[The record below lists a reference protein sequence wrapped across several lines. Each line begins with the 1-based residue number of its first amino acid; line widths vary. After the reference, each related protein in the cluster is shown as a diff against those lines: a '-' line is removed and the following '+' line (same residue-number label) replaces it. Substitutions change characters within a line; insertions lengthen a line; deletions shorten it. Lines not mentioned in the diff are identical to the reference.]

1 MSFSKYGIYYQLPV
15 YAFAD
20 ANGDGI
26 GDFSG
31 IVKAIPYLKSLHI
44 DTLWLSPVHPAASY
58 HGYDVLDYETVRPEY
73 EVGCSFDEMISA
85 LAEQDIYV
93 IMDMVMNHTALAH
106 EWFREGA
113 LAFVNGQYS
122 KYRDYYLYSWE
133 PHGKGWYPY
142 EIDGKTLYYYGSFD
156 ASMPDLRYRE
166 DQHFAE
172 DPVFQYMVSVSKRWL
187 KRGVKGFR
195 LDGVTHFYLPQADA
209 DYKNKS
215 FLAAYCAALREE
227 NPDVYV
233 VAETADGDYGSGYNG
248 SVDSILNFPLYNRIR
263 TSLLC
268 SSGDVVDY
276 AMCCQQAYRRE
287 NPQAIMA
294 NFISNH
300 DDGQGRLTMKTG
312 NIDMIKAA
320 LAFQILLPGNPF
332 IYYGDELAMLGE
344 RHASGGYL
352 DTAYRTPLLWN
363 ESTPREASY
372 LDERTRNSVWYCAT
386 PGSVAGAGGNTVEEQ
401 ERDAFSVL
409 NYTRALTEIKSSY
422 PELFAGTVRKIYT
435 NWQSSGIL
443 AYRVEDGERLLAVV
457 QNIRGGET
465 VCRKDYEWRTDRAPR
480 LGKWAQA
487 YDSGCECRVEGDN
500 IFLPPLS
507 VAVIELV

>member
-73 EVGCSFDEMISA
+73 EVGCSFDEMIAA

-215 FLAAYCAALREE
+215 FLAAYCAALVT
-227 NPDVYV
+227 P
-233 VAETADGDYGSGYNG
+233 
-248 SVDSILNFPLYNRIR
+248 FPSFHWNDTPLPALIPPAVPRQRRRIGGKIRRRSWR
-263 TSLLC
+263 TS
-268 SSGDVVDY
+268 S
-276 AMCCQQAYRRE
+276 
-287 NPQAIMA
+287 P
-294 NFISNH
+294 
-300 DDGQGRLTMKTG
+300 TMTTG
-312 NIDMIKAA
+312 
-320 LAFQILLPGNPF
+320 
-332 IYYGDELAMLGE
+332 
-344 RHASGGYL
+344 
-352 DTAYRTPLLWN
+352 
-363 ESTPREASY
+363 
-372 LDERTRNSVWYCAT
+372 
-386 PGSVAGAGGNTVEEQ
+386 
-401 ERDAFSVL
+401 
-409 NYTRALTEIKSSY
+409 
-422 PELFAGTVRKIYT
+422 
-435 NWQSSGIL
+435 
-443 AYRVEDGERLLAVV
+443 
-457 QNIRGGET
+457 RGGS
-465 VCRKDYEWRTDRAPR
+465 R
-480 LGKWAQA
+480 
-487 YDSGCECRVEGDN
+487 
-500 IFLPPLS
+500 
-507 VAVIELV
+507 